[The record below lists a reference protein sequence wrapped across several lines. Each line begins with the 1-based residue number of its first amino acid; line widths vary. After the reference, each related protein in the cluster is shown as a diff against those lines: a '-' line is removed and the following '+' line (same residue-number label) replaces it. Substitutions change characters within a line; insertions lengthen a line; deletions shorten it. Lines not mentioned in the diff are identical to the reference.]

1 MRGRTFAL
9 AFLSAAIHAQSFDV
23 ASVKLSTKPVGPDYN
38 NQVAIGPSTFSGK
51 NVTLKRLIG
60 WAYRLEPPRIF
71 SGPKWFDE
79 TEYDVEAKAGPA
91 SSRSEEPTSEL
102 QSLRHL

>member
-1 MRGRTFAL
+1 MTSRIL
-9 AFLSAAIHAQSFDV
+9 AFAFLTAVIRAQSFDV

-60 WAYRLEPPRIF
+60 WA
-71 SGPKWFDE
+71 
-79 TEYDVEAKAGPA
+79 
-91 SSRSEEPTSEL
+91 
-102 QSLRHL
+102 